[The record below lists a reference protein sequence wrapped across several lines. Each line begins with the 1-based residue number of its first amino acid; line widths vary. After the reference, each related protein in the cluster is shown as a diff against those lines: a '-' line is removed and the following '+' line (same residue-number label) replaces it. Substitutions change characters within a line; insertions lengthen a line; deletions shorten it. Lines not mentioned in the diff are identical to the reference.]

1 MIDINKIPFSRYGS
15 FITISPIWEDDKNEL
30 YIRSVRGGDTNEGYG
45 KIFKIQSINENG
57 EVIPY
62 SVNMTEIELTLET
75 NEGKVCF
82 CIENKSNLRV
92 YGENIGLRL
101 SMETSSYDNAMSL
114 SKSRCRVNSFTND
127 IKFMITTLE
136 GYLRVDAPWDISHS
150 EYVIIDIYPENKRNS
165 FSGVIEEFKTVWEQK
180 EYIKSYFDVL
190 EDIKREYR
198 EWSEKALKLP
208 ERYNEGKKLANYITW
223 SCVVPSGGRLTRPAM
238 YMSKNWMTNIWS
250 WDNCFN
256 AMALVHKNPEL
267 AWDQLMIFF
276 DIQDESGVLP
286 DFVNDKYEY
295 FSCTKPPIHGWAIDY
310 MIKHRP
316 DFFNEEKLKQIY
328 GPLSKWTK
336 YWFKYTTND
345 ESGIPSYSHGNDA
358 GWDNSTVFS
367 RGMPLKSPDL
377 LSFLIMQ
384 MKTLGNI
391 ADKLEDKKHHAYWE
405 DRVEESLKRLVDYFW
420 TGKKF
425 VPRKDNV
432 IEDEFDGDSLIMFIP
447 IILGN
452 MLPKNIIGKLVD
464 GLKEE
469 GRFLTK
475 YGLATES
482 LKSKYYKED
491 GYWRGPIWAP
501 ATMLIVD
508 GLCRVGEYDF
518 AKDISK
524 RFVEMANI
532 NGMAENF
539 NAETGEGLRD
549 KAFTWTSSVFLI
561 LGNMLLDMQ

>member
-1 MIDINKIPFSRYGS
+1 MLDITKIPFSRYGS
-15 FITISPIWEDDKNEL
+15 FITISPIWGDDKNEL
-30 YIRSVRGGDTNEGYG
+30 YIRIIRGGDMNEEYG
-45 KIFKIQSINENG
+45 KIFKIQTINENG

-62 SVNMTEIELTLET
+62 SVNMTEVELILEAD
-75 NEGKVCF
+75 EGKICF
-82 CIENKSNLRV
+82 CIENKSELRV

-101 SMETSSYDNAMSL
+101 SMETHSYDNVMNL
-114 SKSRCRVNSFTND
+114 NKNRCRVNNFTYD
-127 IKFMITTLE
+127 IKFMITSFE
-136 GYLRVDAPWDISHS
+136 GHLRVDAPWDTSHS
-150 EYVIIDIYPENKRNS
+150 KYAIIELFPENKSSS
-165 FSGVIEEFKTVWEQK
+165 FNGVIEEFKTVWKQK
-180 EYIKSYFDVL
+180 EYTKSYLEVL

-198 EWSEKALKLP
+198 EWNEKTLKLP
-208 ERYNEGKKLANYITW
+208 EKYREGKKIASYITW
-223 SCVVPSGGRLTRPAM
+223 SCVVPSEGRLTRPAM

-250 WDNCFN
+250 WDHCFN

-286 DFVNDKYEY
+286 DFVNDKFEY

-310 MIKHRP
+310 MIEYRP
-316 DFFNEEKLKQIY
+316 DFFDKEKLKQLY
-328 GPLSKWTK
+328 EPLSKWTE
-336 YWFKYTTND
+336 YWFRYTTID
-345 ESGIPSYSHGNDA
+345 DSSIPSYSHGNDA
-358 GWDNSTVFS
+358 GWDNSTIFS
-367 RGMPLKSPDL
+367 KGVPLKSPDL
-377 LSFLIMQ
+377 LSFLILQ

-391 ADKLEDKKHHAYWE
+391 ANKLKDKKLQIYWE
-405 DRVEESLKRLVDYFW
+405 DRVEESLKRLLDYFW

-425 VPRKDNV
+425 VPRKDN
-432 IEDEFDGDSLIMFIP
+432 IMEDEFDGDSLIMFIP

-452 MLPKNIIGKLVD
+452 MLPKNIIDNLVD

-475 YGLATES
+475 HGLATES
-482 LKSKYYKED
+482 LRSKYYKED

-524 RFVEMANI
+524 RFVEMANSS
-532 NGMAENF
+532 GMAENF

-561 LGNMLLDMQ
+561 LGNKLLDMQ